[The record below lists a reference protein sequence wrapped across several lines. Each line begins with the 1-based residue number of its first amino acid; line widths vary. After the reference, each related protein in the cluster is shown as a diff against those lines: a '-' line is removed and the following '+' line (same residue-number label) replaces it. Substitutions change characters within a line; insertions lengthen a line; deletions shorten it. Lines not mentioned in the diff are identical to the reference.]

1 MAATGRRYSK
11 EKMAEMGEAI
21 FAKDILP
28 NLRKGDYGKNDVVAI
43 EVETGEFEID
53 KDERAASDRLH
64 DRVPNAQVWLRRV
77 GSPYLRHFGGRE
89 LS

>member
-28 NLRKGDYGKNDVVAI
+28 RLRKGDHGNDDVVAI

-53 KDERAASDRLH
+53 PEEQVASARLH
-64 DRVPNAQVWLRRV
+64 DRVPDAQVWLRRV
-77 GSPYLRHFGGRE
+77 GSRHLRHFGGRANP
-89 LS
+89 